1 MRGGGWGETPPR
13 IIWRSV
19 PRIKEEHT
27 FTCAVFAALS
37 LAVYQPPRLSVTD
50 ASPLCCVCDPDDV
63 PGGVNAM
70 REGAMRGIVGC

>member
-1 MRGGGWGETPPR
+1 M
-13 IIWRSV
+13 
-19 PRIKEEHT
+19 KEEHT
-27 FTCAVFAALS
+27 FTCTVFTALS

-70 REGAMRGIVGC
+70 RGGAMRGIVGC